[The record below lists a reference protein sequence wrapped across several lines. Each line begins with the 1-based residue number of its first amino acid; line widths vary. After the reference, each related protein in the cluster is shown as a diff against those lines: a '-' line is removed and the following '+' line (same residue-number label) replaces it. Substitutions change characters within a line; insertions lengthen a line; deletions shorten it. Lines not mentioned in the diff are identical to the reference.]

1 MSQIKTLFKLN
12 MIFSRLLKGY
22 FEKPYEV
29 LYVSKDVYRY
39 HNLKDVKEYKGAMI
53 KEGVGL
59 SLNTIVAGYFTDEN
73 NYKQNNI

>member
-29 LYVSKDVYRY
+29 LYVSKDIYRH
-39 HNLKDVKEYKGAMI
+39 HNLKDIKEYKGAMI
-53 KEGVGL
+53 EEGAGL
-59 SLNTIVAGYFTDEN
+59 SSDTIVAGYFTDEN
-73 NYKQNNI
+73 NYK

>member
-22 FEKPYEV
+22 SEKPYEV
-29 LYVSKDVYRY
+29 LYVSKDVYMY
-39 HNLKDVKEYKGAMI
+39 HNLKYVKEYKGAMI

-59 SLNTIVAGYFTDEN
+59 LPDTISACYFTDKNHYE
-73 NYKQNNI
+73 

>member
-22 FEKPYEV
+22 FDKPYEV

-39 HNLKDVKEYKGAMI
+39 HNLKNVKEYKGAMI
-53 KEGVGL
+53 KKGIGL
-59 SLNTIVAGYFTDEN
+59 SINTIVAGYFTDKN
-73 NYKQNNI
+73 NYK

>member
-22 FEKPYEV
+22 SEKPYEV

-59 SLNTIVAGYFTDEN
+59 SPDTISACYFTDKNHYE
-73 NYKQNNI
+73 

>member
-22 FEKPYEV
+22 SEKPYEV

-59 SLNTIVAGYFTDEN
+59 LPDTISACYFTDKNHYE
-73 NYKQNNI
+73 